1 VCRIAV
7 VYGRFRRRS
16 KWRRRF
22 RLSDHRSREREIG
35 GVHVWVTRSTPTN
48 WGPLTCRLQEWFT
61 VTDLQ
66 PFKVPG
72 IDPTKG
78 IRRDRDGVHDARA
91 M

>member
-1 VCRIAV
+1 
-7 VYGRFRRRS
+7 
-16 KWRRRF
+16 
-22 RLSDHRSREREIG
+22 
-35 GVHVWVTRSTPTN
+35 
-48 WGPLTCRLQEWFT
+48 LQEWFT